1 MRDTLD
7 PGTLFLESIEV
18 IEGIAASIC
27 RRYTVW
33 GDDADEF
40 VSWAK
45 ERLVEN
51 DYAVLSKYRGES
63 ELNTYLTVVITRLFH
78 AHARELKGRWRPSAK
93 AVRLGQVAVDLEAL
107 VYRDGCTLQEAGERL
122 RSSGRTGQSDAQ
134 LARLLAQLRER
145 EPLRPVEVGADPL
158 EHAPGMARADERVRA
173 AEAERHRGRL
183 AAALDAVMD
192 SLDPEDAAILCMHF
206 QDGRKVADIARA
218 LSLEQRPLYR
228 RIERVCERLKAELE
242 RRGVSRQDVLELV
255 DDPQAESD

>member
-7 PGTLFLESIEV
+7 PGTLFLESLEV

-122 RSSGRTGQSDAQ
+122 RSAGRTGQSDAQ
-134 LARLLAQLRER
+134 LARLLGQLRER

-173 AEAERHRGRL
+173 AEAERHHDRL
-183 AAALDAVMD
+183 AAALAAVMD
-192 SLDPEDAAILCMHF
+192 SLDPVDAAILRMHF

-218 LSLEQRPLYR
+218 LNLEQRPLYR
-228 RIERVCERLKAELE
+228 RIERLCERLKAELE
-242 RRGVSRQDVLELV
+242 RRGVSRDDVLELV
-255 DDPQAESD
+255 DDPQAETD

>member
-7 PGTLFLESIEV
+7 PGTLFLQSLEL

-27 RRYTVW
+27 RRYSVW

-63 ELNTYLTVVITRLFH
+63 ELNTYLTVVVTRLFH

-93 AVRLGQVAVDLEAL
+93 AVRLGQAAVDLEAL
-107 VYRDGCTLQEAGERL
+107 VHRDGCSLQEAGERL
-122 RSSGRTGQSDAQ
+122 RSARRTDLSDAQ

-158 EHAPGMARADERVRA
+158 EHAPGTARADDRVRA
-173 AEAERHRGRL
+173 AEAERHHDRL
-183 AAALDAVMD
+183 ASALAAVMEG
-192 SLDPEDAAILCMHF
+192 LDPEDAAILRMHF
-206 QDGRKVADIARA
+206 AEGRKVADVSRA
-218 LSLEQRPLYR
+218 LNLEQRPLYR
-228 RIERVCERLKAELE
+228 RIERLCERLKEEME
-242 RRGVSRQDVLELV
+242 RRGVSREDVLEMLE
-255 DDPQAESD
+255 DPQAETD